1 MSSDAQRSRL
11 AYPVAA
17 VVALGLVTVPH
28 AESTTPR
35 LVETSAVRLAAEV
48 SSAVGGLTDLALVRA
63 AATAPTSAAAA
74 PSDSWPDMSNYSWL
88 DQAVAKLPPKL
99 RQAVVYGLAFV
110 GFGLG
115 SIVQTVG
122 MVIQAVLKPI
132 QKIIKPKAVSIIPS
146 AAAIAAANSPAA
158 QPIPAASP
166 IPAMKANRPASA
178 VARAATGKS
187 ARKAHS
193 PNVARPARSQR

>member
-1 MSSDAQRSRL
+1 MSSDAQRYRL

-35 LVETSAVRLAAEV
+35 LVEASSVRLAAEV

-63 AATAPTSAAAA
+63 AAAAPAAATA

-115 SIVQTVG
+115 SIVQSVG

-132 QKIIKPKAVSIIPS
+132 QKIIKPKAASIPS
-146 AAAIAAANSPAA
+146 AAAVAAGNSPAA
-158 QPIPAASP
+158 QPIPVAAA
-166 IPAMKANRPASA
+166 ITVTKANRTASTIA
-178 VARAATGKS
+178 RTAEKKSVRKSHSPRAARATRA
-187 ARKAHS
+187 
-193 PNVARPARSQR
+193 QR